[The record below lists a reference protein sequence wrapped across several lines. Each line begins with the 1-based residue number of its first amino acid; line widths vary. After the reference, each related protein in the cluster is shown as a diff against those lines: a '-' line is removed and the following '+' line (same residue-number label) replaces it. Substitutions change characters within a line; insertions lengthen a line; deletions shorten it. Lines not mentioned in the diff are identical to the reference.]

1 MTAVRATEGEG
12 PGRDGKCLPGC
23 ASGNSTG
30 RALEAV
36 VPGMVGEN
44 RGGMVVVQDRV
55 DDTLQRVGLAALIY
69 YPELHVDE
77 PEYAVADDVD
87 WCLEP
92 LNCLPAGQLES
103 LRDVVGRTIVDP
115 TAHRA
120 GLFAALRAL
129 VPDGE

>member
-1 MTAVRATEGEG
+1 
-12 PGRDGKCLPGC
+12 
-23 ASGNSTG
+23 
-30 RALEAV
+30 
-36 VPGMVGEN
+36 MVK
-44 RGGMVVVQDRV
+44 QDRV

-92 LNCLPAGQLES
+92 LTGLPNGQVES
-103 LRDVVGRTIVDP
+103 LRDIVGRTIVDP

-120 GLFAALRAL
+120 GLFSALRAL
-129 VPDGE
+129 VPDDE